1 MAVQIITKDD
11 LEEFR
16 EQLLHDFKGLLAKR
30 AEEPKKWLKSYQVKN
45 LLKISGGTL
54 QTLRANG
61 TLKFTRIGHIIYY
74 NYEDIMQLL
83 EVSPKKSK
91 RQ

>member
-1 MAVQIITKDD
+1 MLKIKSLPNLISESKIVRT
-11 LEEFR
+11 LV
-16 EQLLHDFKGLLAKR
+16 
-30 AEEPKKWLKSYQVKN
+30 KKYLKSYQVKN